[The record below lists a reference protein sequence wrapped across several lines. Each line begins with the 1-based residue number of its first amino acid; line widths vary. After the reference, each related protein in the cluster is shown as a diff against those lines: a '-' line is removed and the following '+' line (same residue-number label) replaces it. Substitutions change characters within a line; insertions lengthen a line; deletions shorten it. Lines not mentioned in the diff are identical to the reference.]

1 VGTGLPRTRPSGCI
15 LNVESRG
22 RGLGGV
28 EGLDGGC
35 CRLPVLAVSAVVA
48 SGGRLAS
55 VVAVTTVVA
64 SDVPTS
70 FRWLAKAFEPAA
82 IAAASSVIRSSW
94 VPSAST
100 IRASPSAV
108 ARSIS
113 AAPSSLV
120 RHA

>member
-1 VGTGLPRTRPSGCI
+1 MLSCVGAAWAASQGWTEVAAAS
-15 LNVESRG
+15 
-22 RGLGGV
+22 
-28 EGLDGGC
+28 
-35 CRLPVLAVSAVVA
+35 PVLAVSAVAA

-70 FRWLAKAFEPAA
+70 YRWLAKDFEPAA
-82 IAAASSVIRSSW
+82 LAAASSVIRSSW

-100 IRASPSAV
+100 IRASPSAF